1 MAVHGRITT
10 GEFHPTVT
18 SLLLWYGP
26 RVGGRLFVVALLPLP
41 HVVTRV
47 VCYYKCWHP
56 WKIRLDLGVRS
67 SSLC

>member
-18 SLLLWYGP
+18 SLLRYG
-26 RVGGRLFVVALLPLP
+26 RRAGGRRLFVVALLPLP

-47 VCYYKCWHP
+47 VCYYNVGTP
-56 WKIRLDLGVRS
+56 GRFALTLV
-67 SSLC
+67 